1 VPLPS
6 GLARFNRSA
15 TNHVMAPLAR
25 HAPGMGVL
33 VHRGR
38 RSGAT
43 YRTPVNVFTRGDG
56 FSFAL
61 TYGRTDWVANLT
73 AAGTAE
79 LVTRGTT
86 HRISRP
92 DVVEDHDLRTF
103 PGPVRLVLKRL
114 GVTERVDV
122 RDDGP
127 VDRVGS

>member
-1 VPLPS
+1 MPLPS

-38 RSGAT
+38 RSGVA
-43 YRTPVNVFTRGDG
+43 YRTPVNVFAHGDG
-56 FSFAL
+56 FAFAL
-61 TYGRTDWVANLT
+61 TYGRTDWVANLV

-79 LVTRGTT
+79 LITRGTT
-86 HRISRP
+86 RRISRP
-92 DVVEDHDLRTF
+92 VIVEDHDLDVF
-103 PGPVRLVLKRL
+103 PAPVRLVLRRL
-114 GVTERVDV
+114 RVSERVDV

-127 VDRVGS
+127 VDRVGA

>member
-1 VPLPS
+1 
-6 GLARFNRSA
+6 
-15 TNHVMAPLAR
+15 MAPLAR

-38 RSGAT
+38 TSGTT
-43 YRTPVNVFTRGDG
+43 YRTPVNVFAREDG

-61 TYGRTDWVANLT
+61 TYGRTDWVANLI

-79 LVTRGTT
+79 LITRGATR
-86 HRISRP
+86 RISRP
-92 DVVEDHDLRTF
+92 EIVEDQDLHTF

-114 GVTERVDV
+114 GVRERVDV

-127 VDRVGS
+127 VDREGG